1 MSGRH
6 FLADRDEVSDGFFF
20 FFNTILTDL
29 SGKGEGNE
37 EEDLCT
43 YLISM
48 LWTHFSF

>member
-29 SGKGEGNE
+29 SGKGGGGGSLK
-37 EEDLCT
+37 DRAPRQT
-43 YLISM
+43 PG
-48 LWTHFSF
+48 